1 MAEETKNYISKV
13 KLPDGSEYHIK
24 DREARTQIEELLS
37 GTIIFHCGTSTT
49 VIDDNST
56 E

>member
-1 MAEETKNYISKV
+1 MAEETKNYISKIQ
-13 KLPDGSEYHIK
+13 LPDGSFYYVK
-24 DREARTQIEELLS
+24 DLEARSHIEELLS